1 MRKEF
6 YLGAKELT
14 KLQIPS
20 ELVLKGIRRCFGS
33 KRPVKVEFVK
43 LEFCAFT
50 DSSYEDEILYGG
62 SVSAIYEVT
71 YADGSVC
78 EYEHVIWEECD

>member
-1 MRKEF
+1 MLKEF
-6 YLGAKELT
+6 HLSSKDLE
-14 KLQIPS
+14 KLLNPD
-20 ELVLKGIRRCFGS
+20 ERVLKGIRRSLGS
-33 KRPVKVEFVK
+33 ERPVKVEFVK